1 MPEPNYERLLSEPE
15 PSRCCVDRTA
25 PIGAELPAAYSVCM
39 ADASSNSIVSAS
51 ELVVRYGIQTV
62 LDQATLTIH
71 EGDRVGLVGRN
82 GSGKSTFLQ
91 IAAGILKPDA
101 GEFVRRRDLAIGY
114 MPQALTLDESA
125 TVFMNIRAGARQ
137 ILDLISEFESLRSES
152 PRSATLLDQ
161 INHFDGW
168 HIEHRIKSL
177 ISNLHAPDPEQIV
190 GELSG
195 GEKRR
200 VALCRALAA
209 RPDLL
214 ILDEPTNHLDTESIE
229 WLEDFLTRY
238 SGSCLF
244 VTHDRYF
251 LDRVATTIVEL
262 SRGKFYRHQG
272 NYTDFLLAKA
282 SRQIAEEMEEKKR
295 RKFLKRELE
304 WVRRS
309 PGARRTKSVSRVEKY
324 FELAA
329 QEERGPELDIELII
343 PPAPKLGNRVIELR
357 GVGMQLGGR
366 QLFENLSLDIAP
378 GERLGV
384 VGRNGLGKSTL
395 LKLMLGQLHPASGEI
410 EIGPQTEINYV
421 DQSRTLLDD
430 QKTVW
435 EEVGEGSEHVRLGDE
450 SISLR
455 GYLRRFLFTEDRI
468 NSKIELLSGGERSR
482 VLIARIL
489 KRGGNVLMLDEPTN
503 DLDLG
508 TLRLLEEALVA
519 FDGSVLVV
527 SHDRY
532 FLNRVCTSIVA
543 FEGKAVVRYSP
554 GNYDYY
560 LEKRAERAA
569 LEARPSQTASQV
581 TSSERRP
588 TTEERPRK
596 LKWSERQELENIE
609 AKILAAEAD
618 AVQLEARFA
627 EPEIYT
633 KHSQDW
639 QALEAQRRTAREK
652 VSGLYS
658 RWEELERIRAEN

>member
-1 MPEPNYERLLSEPE
+1 
-15 PSRCCVDRTA
+15 
-25 PIGAELPAAYSVCM
+25 M

-51 ELVVRYGIQTV
+51 ELVVRYGVQTV
-62 LDQATLTIH
+62 LDQATVTIH
-71 EGDRVGLVGRN
+71 EGERVGLVGRN

-91 IAAGILKPDA
+91 IAAGVLKPDV
-101 GEFVRRRDLAIGY
+101 GECVRRRDLVTGY
-114 MPQALTLDESA
+114 MPQALTLDENA
-125 TVFMNIRAGARQ
+125 TVLTNIRAGAQQ
-137 ILDLISEFESLRSES
+137 ILDLIAEFESLRADS
-152 PRSATLLDQ
+152 PKSGNLLDQ

-168 HIEHRIKSL
+168 QIEHRIKSL
-177 ISNLHAPDPEQIV
+177 ISNLHAPDPARIV
-190 GELSG
+190 AELSG
-195 GEKRR
+195 GERRR
-200 VALCRALAA
+200 VALCRALVA

-214 ILDEPTNHLDTESIE
+214 ILDEPTNHLDTASIE

-251 LDRVATTIVEL
+251 LDRVATAIVEL

-272 NYTDFLLAKA
+272 NYTDFLVVKA
-282 SRQIAEEMEEKKR
+282 SRQNVEEMQERKR

-309 PGARRTKSVSRVEKY
+309 PSARRTKSINRVEQY

-329 QEERGPELDIELII
+329 QEEREPELDVELII

-357 GVGMQLGGR
+357 NVGMQLGGR

-378 GERLGV
+378 RERLGV

-395 LKLMLGQLHPASGEI
+395 LKLMLGQLHPVSGEI

-430 QKTVW
+430 QKSVW
-435 EEVGEGSEHVRLGDE
+435 EEVGEGSEQVRLGDE

-455 GYLRRFLFTEDRI
+455 AYLRRLLFTEDRI
-468 NSKIELLSGGERSR
+468 NSKIGLLSGGERSR
-482 VLIARIL
+482 VLLAKIL

-519 FDGSVLVV
+519 FNGTVIVV

-532 FLNRVCTSIVA
+532 FLNRVCTSILA
-543 FEGKAVVRYSP
+543 FEGEGVVRYSP

-560 LEKRAERAA
+560 LEKRTERVA
-569 LEARPSQTASQV
+569 LDASPPVTASPV
-581 TSSERRP
+581 ASSERL
-588 TTEERPRK
+588 TTGQRRRK
-596 LKWSERQELENIE
+596 LKWSERQELDDMETR
-609 AKILAAEAD
+609 ILAAEAE
-618 AVQLEARFA
+618 VVEFEARFS
-627 EPEIYT
+627 EPALYGMRG
-633 KHSQDW
+633 QDW
-639 QALEAQRRTAREK
+639 HAVDAQLRAAREK

-658 RWEELERIRAEN
+658 RWEELERIDAATK